1 MIVFSINNRDD
12 ILKKHLELYQLALVS
27 VIIKIS
33 ERRWEEPYQQINP
46 LANSGEKSKI
56 NY

>member
-12 ILKKHLELYQLALVS
+12 ILKKHLELYQLAFIS